1 MRQERYPYL
10 SWLRVLGCLGVVV
23 LHSFYGSIGSYGEGS
38 TPMLLGMTVRSCMMW
53 AVPVFVMVSGALLL
67 DPERE
72 ITIGK
77 VFKKYVM
84 RMLLALLL
92 CSVLFYLFDRY
103 LVGSTTPP
111 LEALL
116 KVYTGGGWS
125 HLWYLYLMIA
135 LYLLL
140 PAYRPVAAYAE
151 DKEIRYLLAVYT
163 LFLCVLPLIN
173 TLTGTKAAF
182 YICTYTVY
190 PLYFFL
196 GWALHSG
203 SLRIHPAVAALL
215 FLLGTA
221 LLGVGGYAAYL
232 YAIAPLKKLLNNYA
246 FLPVLMQSLG
256 LFALVGNIDPR
267 GSRFL
272 EGLDRLTFGT
282 YLLHMAALKAVL
294 VVLGFDPYRYGGAPA
309 VLGLCLAVFLVS
321 LIVTWILKLIPGLK
335 KLL

>member
-1 MRQERYPYL
+1 MQQERFAYL
-10 SWLRVLGCLGVVV
+10 SWLRVLACLGVVV

-38 TPMLLGMTVRSCMMW
+38 VPMLLGMTVRSAMMW

-77 VFKKYVM
+77 VFKKYIA

-92 CSVLFYLFDRY
+92 FSVLFYLFDRF
-103 LVGSTTPP
+103 LIGSTVSPP
-111 LEALL
+111 EALL
-116 KVYTGGGWS
+116 RVYTGGGWS
-125 HLWYLYLMIA
+125 HLWYLYLMIG

-140 PAYRPVAAYAE
+140 PVYRLISAQAGE
-151 DKEIRYLLAVYT
+151 KELRYLLAVYT
-163 LFLCVLPLIN
+163 VFLCVLPLLN
-173 TLTGTKAAF
+173 TLTSVKAAF

-203 SLRIHPAVAALL
+203 RLRIHPAAAAVL

-221 LLGVGGYAAYL
+221 LLAVGGWAAYR
-232 YAIAPLKKLLNNYA
+232 YDIAPLQKLLNNYA
-246 FLPVLMQSLG
+246 FLPVLMQAVG
-256 LFALVGNIDPR
+256 LYALVGELNPR
-267 GSRFL
+267 DGRL
-272 EGLDRLTFGT
+272 LNGLDRLTFGT
-282 YLLHMAALKAVL
+282 YLLHMAALKAIL
-294 VVLGFDPYRYGGAPA
+294 VVLHFDPYRHGGVLA
-309 VLGLCLAVFLVS
+309 VLGVCMAVFLS
-321 LIVTWILKLIPGLK
+321 SMLVTLILKLIPGLK